1 MAETKKTKIE
11 EDMSLPPSFP
21 QSFYRTL
28 NRLAKEAGVDRA
40 TFALKALRFYAAAL
54 KKRKSPVTK
63 ALGSDAETYTEQARK
78 VSQNWWA
85 GLTAEEKTARAK
97 KAIQARWGKKKIK

>member
-1 MAETKKTKIE
+1 MAAIKKTRIE

-21 QSFYRTL
+21 QTFYRTL
-28 NRLAKEAGVDRA
+28 NRLAKEAGINRA
-40 TFALKALRFYAAAL
+40 TFALKALRFYAEAL

-63 ALGSDAETYTEQARK
+63 ALGADAETYTEQARK

-85 GLTAEEKTARAK
+85 RLTAEEKTARAK
-97 KAIQARWGKKKIK
+97 KAIEARWRKKKKK

>member
-1 MAETKKTKIE
+1 VAAIKKTRIE
-11 EDMSLPPSFP
+11 EDMSLPPSFTKT
-21 QSFYRTL
+21 FYRTL
-28 NRLAKEAGVDRA
+28 NRVAKEAGVDRV

-54 KKRKSPVTK
+54 KKRKSPVTR

-85 GLTAEEKTARAK
+85 TLTAAEKTARAK
-97 KAIQARWGKKKIK
+97 KAIESRWGKKKK